1 MLSST
6 ALGVPRFSMTSDRR
20 SWSTRRN
27 SLPKLARARSAETTM
42 VSFLSVRS
50 MGNNS
55 SVHVL
60 NSTVECASVKLGF
73 ADCARPRRGRV
84 RGIIWDRGAARTGR
98 SAPRW
103 PILTPQKNGA
113 LGEIQYDFRLIIGER
128 EITVFRPPLLGAGR
142 MLSVKHDCFK
152 PHNLLYVL
160 KKEAREGRSGAKS
173 ADPLDRRDQ
182 AAACADPR
190 RDRGAAGDCARS
202 GRAREPSL
210 HRILY
215 RQYPQPQHA
224 HGLRARG
231 KAVLRL
237 VRRAP
242 PRTSRDRSNH
252 GRGVHRAARQ
262 PGVQA
267 DRQTA
272 PGGHQAAVRLPDH
285 WRNSG
290 GQPSGLGARAEVRG
304 ETGQDAGAG
313 GRGGAQAARFN

>member
-113 LGEIQYDFRLIIGER
+113 LGEIQYDFRLIIVER
-128 EITVFRPPLLGAGR
+128 AFRPPLLGAGR

-152 PHNLLYVL
+152 PHNVLYVL
-160 KKEAREGRSGAKS
+160 EK
-173 ADPLDRRDQ
+173 
-182 AAACADPR
+182 
-190 RDRGAAGDCARS
+190 
-202 GRAREPSL
+202 
-210 HRILY
+210 
-215 RQYPQPQHA
+215 
-224 HGLRARG
+224 
-231 KAVLRL
+231 
-237 VRRAP
+237 
-242 PRTSRDRSNH
+242 
-252 GRGVHRAARQ
+252 
-262 PGVQA
+262 
-267 DRQTA
+267 
-272 PGGHQAAVRLPDH
+272 
-285 WRNSG
+285 RN
-290 GQPSGLGARAEVRG
+290 
-304 ETGQDAGAG
+304 
-313 GRGGAQAARFN
+313 GRGGPPVTFPI